1 MYLILVWYT
10 NKRATGGGGGVVGEV
25 TASAQNLDT
34 ICLANF
40 AHFRVATILAISTY
54 LKPNI

>member
-1 MYLILVWYT
+1 MNLILFWYA
-10 NKRATGGGGGVVGEV
+10 NKIATVGGGGVVGEV

-34 ICLANF
+34 ICLVNL
-40 AHFRVATILAISTY
+40 AHFLVATILAISTY